1 MKKLFLFLA
10 AALVLSACSR
20 EDVVLPEEITEQPTN
35 PSGYLLQVR
44 AAAAS
49 GDSIFGSTSEQI
61 LFFVTNTSNQI
72 VDAQFDMGDG
82 IVKTGK
88 EILHKYTS
96 GGIYTLTVTVT
107 GTATKITRFVKI
119 AEPAVKAT
127 GTIIQLSGKIVAD
140 RAEIQLLCKKD
151 KIYNSANF
159 PGKYYIKGDM
169 NEWNQGILA
178 TDSNYVY
185 EGNKYILFTISAKL
199 NAWNAFGY
207 YKLSNAGADVWAYD
221 PPSEYWEKERQVFKF
236 YVNNE
241 GKISPSIM
249 TADIPGS
256 TGDVATDE
264 KGPTIRLAYQVS
276 SPDSLI
282 IYANKAYLGTDATTM
297 GIGYSIDGK
306 EFIIKK
312 GQAVNGGKY
321 IYVKVPVNKDSKVL
335 FKTFSNIN
343 TKATGDMTKSVFYRP
358 AYQDCYLTIAGSQ
371 ARVARAG
378 GGSPSSNIR
387 IITPDGTQLT
397 M

>member
-1 MKKLFLFLA
+1 MKKVILFLA
-10 AALVLSACSR
+10 AALALSACSR
-20 EDVVLPEEITEQPTN
+20 EEEVILPEENEQETGM
-35 PSGYLLQVR
+35 SFMLQVR
-44 AAAAS
+44 AAAMS
-49 GDSIFGSTSEQI
+49 GDSIYGSTSEQI

-88 EILHKYTS
+88 EILHKYTN
-96 GGIYTLTVTVT
+96 GGIYTLRVTVT
-107 GTATKITRFVKI
+107 GTSTRITKFVKI

-127 GTIIQLSGKIVAD
+127 GTIIQLSGKVVAD

-169 NEWNQGILA
+169 NDWAQGILA
-178 TDSNYVY
+178 SDTAYVY
-185 EGNKYILFTISAKL
+185 EGNKYALFTISVKL
-199 NAWNAFGY
+199 NNWTAFGY
-207 YKLSNAGADVWAYD
+207 YKLSNSGADVWAYD
-221 PPSEYWEKERQVFKF
+221 PPSEYWEKERQLFKF

-264 KGPTIRLAYQVS
+264 KGPTIRLSYQTGAA
-276 SPDSLI
+276 DSLI
-282 IYANKAYLGTDATTM
+282 VFANKAYLGTEASTM
-297 GIGYSIDGK
+297 GVGYSVDGK

-312 GQAVNGGKY
+312 GEAVSGGKY
-321 IYVKVPVNKDSKVL
+321 IYVKVPVNKNSKVL
-335 FKTFSNIN
+335 FKTYTNIY
-343 TKATGDMTKSVFYRP
+343 TKATGDMTKSLFYRP

-371 ARVARAG
+371 MKVSRSGG
-378 GGSPSSNIR
+378 GGSGSSIR
-387 IITPDGTQLT
+387 IIAPNGTSLN